1 MLFNR
6 FKKSEVVYSF
16 DKEYKEAL
24 SIFNEPYV
32 YNEITHGCPAVSVS
46 STRLYAINAPA
57 DLEFIYNP
65 KTNQMNASATSTN
78 TSDKFVNQINKF
90 LSFQIEKNKNMIT
103 IQINMPYIFFTDTK
117 DIEINLLP
125 GTDIEMNNCKFIT
138 GSFNIYNWTR
148 TLNFSIQVIDNKSMV
163 SFKWNID
170 KPMMFVFFNKPVNL
184 SYKIMNENML
194 SMIEQVKNIATVR
207 HNITKVYNTVLKRR
221 PKNIL

>member
-90 LSFQIEKNKNMIT
+90 LSFQIEKNKDMIT

-221 PKNIL
+221 PKSIL

>member
-6 FKKSEVVYSF
+6 LKKSEVVYSLS
-16 DKEYKEAL
+16 DEYKEAL

-32 YNEITHGCPAVSVS
+32 YNETTHGCPAVSVS

-65 KTNQMNASATSTN
+65 KTNQMNANSTSTN
-78 TSDKFVNQINKF
+78 TSDKFTNQINNF
-90 LSFQIEKNKNMIT
+90 LSFQIEKNKDIIT

-125 GTDIEMNNCKFIT
+125 GTDIEMNNCKFIP
-138 GSFNIYNWTR
+138 GSFNIYNWSR

-163 SFKWNID
+163 SFKWHID
-170 KPMMFVFFNKPVNL
+170 KPMMFVFFNKPVNI
-184 SYKIMNENML
+184 SYKIMNDNML
-194 SMIEQVKNIATVR
+194 SMVQQIKNIATVR
-207 HNITKVYNTVLKRR
+207 HNITKVFNTVLKRR

>member
-170 KPMMFVFFNKPVNL
+170 KPMMFVFFNKPVNV
-184 SYKIMNENML
+184 SYKIMNDNML
-194 SMIEQVKNIATVR
+194 SMVQQVKNIATVR
-207 HNITKVYNTVLKRR
+207 HNITKVFNTVLKRR